1 MNPKLTIRELASF
14 IVTLT
19 SLFPVNQSDPLYCRA
34 ILESQDKFLKYNKG
48 NLNVAIKLPEDTLYE
63 ISWWKND
70 IVKHLNV

>member
-14 IVTLT
+14 IGTLT
-19 SLFPVNQSDPLYCRA
+19 SLFLVNQSDPLYCRA

-70 IVKHLNV
+70 IVKHLNL